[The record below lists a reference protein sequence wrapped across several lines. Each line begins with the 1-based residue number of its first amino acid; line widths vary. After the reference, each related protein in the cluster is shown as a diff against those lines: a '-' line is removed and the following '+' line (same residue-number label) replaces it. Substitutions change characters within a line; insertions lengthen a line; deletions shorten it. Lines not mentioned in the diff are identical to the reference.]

1 MFHDRIIKRIPGKLP
16 PLSGKEKQGH
26 LDDLST
32 IPYSQLLDL
41 ITRQEKLVSN
51 KPFLSKLPD
60 KGEKI
65 QNFLSALKE
74 EQANRNEAEE
84 VTSVLA
90 DMKIGSDDVEWSGS
104 HSLNVNG
111 QKKVSQDETRRKNI
125 SSSED
130 SEFQSQEKQERN
142 LTASQVAREFGEVP
156 YVKSVIHKVEKP
168 DTEKQERFKPNMSK
182 KSAEKEE
189 KPQIQKTR
197 PQWEVTA
204 ATPPPPVYNDVKVLT
219 LEESLAL
226 QKEQLLR
233 LKEAQV
239 KQAQERLAEQCG
251 NMGLKLSN
259 ISGQMIYRQ
268 RRESLSDSSNTDSGD
283 EEKQAFEE
291 EEEEHENDVAVIVSL
306 IDS

>member
-32 IPYSQLLDL
+32 IPYPQLLDL
-41 ITRQEKLVSN
+41 IARQEKLVSN

-60 KGEKI
+60 KGVKI
-65 QNFLSALKE
+65 QKFLCALKE
-74 EQANRNEAEE
+74 EQANRNEVEE
-84 VTSVLA
+84 VANVLA
-90 DMKIGSDDVEWSGS
+90 GMKLGSDDVEWSNNS
-104 HSLNVNG
+104 SVNING
-111 QKKVSQDETRRKNI
+111 LSQNTTRRKNI
-125 SSSED
+125 SCSDD
-130 SEFQSQEKQERN
+130 SELQSQKKQEGN
-142 LTASQVAREFGEVP
+142 LSSTQNARDIVEVP
-156 YVKSVIHKVEKP
+156 YVKNVIHKVEKP
-168 DTEKQERFKPNMSK
+168 DLEKQERFKPNVPK
-182 KSAEKEE
+182 KSSGDKKE
-189 KPQIQKTR
+189 KPQVQKTR
-197 PQWEVTA
+197 SHWEVTA

-251 NMGLKLSN
+251 NMGLKLPDIN
-259 ISGQMIYRQ
+259 GQMLYRE
-268 RRESLSDSSNTDSGD
+268 RRESLSDSSNSDSGD

-291 EEEEHENDVAVIVSL
+291 EEEERENDVAVIVSL
-306 IDS
+306 VDS